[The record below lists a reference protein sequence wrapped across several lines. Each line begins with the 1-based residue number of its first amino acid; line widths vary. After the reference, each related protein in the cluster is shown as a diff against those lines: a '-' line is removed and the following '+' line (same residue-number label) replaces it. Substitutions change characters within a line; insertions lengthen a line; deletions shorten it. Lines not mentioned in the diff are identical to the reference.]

1 MERVLQQE
9 TAFDEQT
16 QSGSGEF
23 ELVLGRRQLV
33 IWLFLATVIV
43 AVASS
48 GAYFA
53 AKSALARSQP
63 FAAAAAPA
71 PVSPPAAA
79 PSKPVQATINT
90 AAGLPVEQPP
100 EVGAVYLQLGAL
112 ERGFARVL
120 VEGLRSMG
128 FAAIVAPGPSERVF
142 RVLVGPAK
150 DPASLKRMKDALEE
164 TGLSP
169 FIRRYEAPTQ
179 TAQATP
185 NTP

>member
-9 TAFDEQT
+9 PAFDEQT
-16 QSGSGEF
+16 QSGSTGEF

-48 GAYFA
+48 GAYLA
-53 AKSALARSQP
+53 AKSAVARSQP
-63 FAAAAAPA
+63 VTALAPA
-71 PVSPPAAA
+71 PISTPAAA

-90 AAGLPVEQPP
+90 AAGLPIEQHP
-100 EVGAVYLQLGAL
+100 EAGGLYLQLGAL

-150 DPASLKRMKDALEE
+150 DAASLKRMKDALEE

-169 FIRRYEAPTQ
+169 FIRRYEAP
-179 TAQATP
+179 ASAP
-185 NTP
+185 VAVNP